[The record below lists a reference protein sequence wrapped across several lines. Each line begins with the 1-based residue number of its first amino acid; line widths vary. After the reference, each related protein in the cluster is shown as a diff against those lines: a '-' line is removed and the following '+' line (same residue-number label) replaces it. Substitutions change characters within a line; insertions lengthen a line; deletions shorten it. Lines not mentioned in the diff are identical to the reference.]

1 MVLINQPPLNDAQQ
15 RVQDAA
21 MDAMDLAFLY
31 RGSVAVDKNNKEGF
45 RPVDPVQLNE
55 GQQYWHAVLRKP
67 NDQPDQVRMVRTT
80 AERIDKKPDGTP
92 EYIYTE
98 TKHRNGTVHRII
110 PVDKFYEQEEQG
122 QEEQGQDEQ
131 MAGRRRRKTRRG
143 SKATRKTRGK
153 RIRRRSLKR
162 K

>member
-1 MVLINQPPLNDAQQ
+1 MVLINQPPNDAQLAA
-15 RVQDAA
+15 QDAA
-21 MDAMDLAFLY
+21 QDAMDLAFLY
-31 RGSVAVDKNNKEGF
+31 QGSVAVDKNNKEGF

-67 NDQPDQVRMVRTT
+67 NDQPDQVRMIRTT

-122 QEEQGQDEQ
+122 QDEQ

>member
-1 MVLINQPPLNDAQQ
+1 MVVINQPPLNDAQQ

-45 RPVDPVQLNE
+45 RQVDPAQLVE
-55 GQQYWHAVLRKP
+55 GEYYWHAILRKP

-122 QEEQGQDEQ
+122 QDEQ